1 MQTSQLTA
9 CALLLSSDSLVAG
22 LVTGSVLRRWR
33 WRVGLAVL
41 FGACDGA
48 STICGALMPH
58 ALPTLSHVCLYGLC
72 VILVTLAARRSVSWL
87 LLLPFLLA
95 VDNLSSGVPVDAAPA
110 MAAASAGL
118 ALIGMLVSASAI
130 SALRSAR
137 QRQPLEALSTPV

>member
-1 MQTSQLTA
+1 
-9 CALLLSSDSLVAG
+9 
-22 LVTGSVLRRWR
+22 
-33 WRVGLAVL
+33 
-41 FGACDGA
+41 
-48 STICGALMPH
+48 MPH
-58 ALPTLSHVCLYGLC
+58 ALPTLSNVFLYGLC
-72 VILVTLAARRSVSWL
+72 VILVALAARRSVLWL

-95 VDNLSSGVPVDAAPA
+95 VDNLSSGVSMDTAPV